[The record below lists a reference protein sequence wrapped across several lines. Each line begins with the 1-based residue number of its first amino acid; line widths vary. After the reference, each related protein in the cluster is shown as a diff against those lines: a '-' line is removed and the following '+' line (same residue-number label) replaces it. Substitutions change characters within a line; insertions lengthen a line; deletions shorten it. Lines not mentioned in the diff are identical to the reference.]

1 MRRFQACVFV
11 LLGAVLLLAPAQ
23 ALASMGAGRAVAP
36 AAKGAAAAGVDFKRL
51 GATTTYPTTTYPI
64 SGSVLDYAGDPVS
77 DAVVGWGWWSSV
89 SAYHF
94 GGDNSQPYGTPS
106 TGAFAFPGVTGGHQ
120 WGGNPADDLRVYYY
134 PETAGLELMEAEQL
148 DFATNNDKSTIP
160 YSYKMQ
166 PAQVNVDISHAPA
179 APYVEVVAGDGQVG
193 YAYADVPLTSGEGVA
208 SVLPMTNFDD
218 VVAFLL
224 TGYGGSTA
232 ETESVGLPPVAVA
245 AGTTAADTVDL
256 DWANAQHAY
265 LAGPLCRHSG
275 KPGTMV
281 TMTLKGWPAGE
292 TASFVGY
299 YGASSDP
306 YPQTQTSSGASDTY
320 NVPLQISPKAP
331 ADLYDIGTYRL
342 DDPHSLISLQDFF
355 QVCTFKSSTSW
366 LHRGRALRLSGVV
379 PVPGSGYV
387 AIYSTRHKVSGQPL
401 TLAAKGWVRG
411 ARYRVS
417 ASGKFLSGALYPTRT
432 TWYVAKYTGTDFP
445 AFTSVVKVNVY

>member
-1 MRRFQACVFV
+1 
-11 LLGAVLLLAPAQ
+11 
-23 ALASMGAGRAVAP
+23 
-36 AAKGAAAAGVDFKRL
+36 
-51 GATTTYPTTTYPI
+51 
-64 SGSVLDYAGDPVS
+64 
-77 DAVVGWGWWSSV
+77 VGG
-89 SAYHF
+89 
-94 GGDNSQPYGTPS
+94 Q
-106 TGAFAFPGVTGGHQ
+106 
-120 WGGNPADDLRVYYY
+120 PADDLSVYYY
-134 PETAGLELMEAEQL
+134 PTSPGLESMQAEQL
-148 DFATNNDKSTIP
+148 DFASNNDTTH
-160 YSYKMQ
+160 YSYEMQ
-166 PAQVNVDISHAPA
+166 PAQVNIAVSHAPA
-179 APYVEVVAGDGQVG
+179 APYFEVLAGNGQVG
-193 YAYADVPLTSGEGVA
+193 YAKADVPLHSGKGVA
-208 SVLPMTNFDD
+208 SVLPMADFDD
-218 VVAFLL
+218 VVAFR
-224 TGYGGSTA
+224 YSAAGGSTA
-232 ETESVGLPPVAVA
+232 ETEWLGSSPVKVD
-245 AGTTAADTVDL
+245 AGKTAADTVNL
-256 DWANAQHAY
+256 DWDNAQYAY

-299 YGASSDP
+299 YGASSYP

-355 QVCTFKSSTSW
+355 QVCTFKSSTAW
-366 LHRGRALRLSGVV
+366 LHRGKALRLSGVV

-417 ASGKFLSGALYPTRT
+417 ASGKFLTGALYPTRT

-445 AFTSVVKVNVY
+445 AFTSVVKVNVH